1 MQIQCSPSNPVRR
14 TSLPQVQEQNDKCRD
29 CVFASVCKPEGLM
42 TRPMGAPQGW
52 SEASL
57 NDSANE
63 WIKSQLGD
71 ETDFGTLDGGNCG
84 LTAYVLPEAKA
95 NAVLTAAKE
104 MYPGADNFQA
114 ASFDNSKQRMLGVLV
129 SEAEPKLFV
138 CLQNR
143 ADGSCKVLNDIGFV
157 GGMCT
162 DSLSENTQE
171 ALVPA
176 ASGKDRED
184 DWEFL
189 NGALTDASPL
199 ELGDEAGR
207 PFWWR

>member
-1 MQIQCSPSNPVRR
+1 MI
-14 TSLPQVQEQNDKCRD
+14 
-29 CVFASVCKPEGLM
+29 
-42 TRPMGAPQGW
+42 RPLGAPQGW

-57 NDSANE
+57 NDSASD
-63 WIKSQLGD
+63 WVKSQVGED
-71 ETDFGTLDGGNCG
+71 NDFGALDGGNCG

-95 NAVLTAAKE
+95 QAVLTAAKE
-104 MYPGADNFQA
+104 MYPGAADFQA
-114 ASFDNSKQRMLGVLV
+114 ANFDNSKQRMLGVLV
-129 SEAEPKLFV
+129 SEDEPKLFV

-157 GGMCT
+157 GGMCS
-162 DSLSENTQE
+162 DSLSPAAQQ

-176 ASGKDRED
+176 ESGKDRED

-189 NGALTDASPL
+189 NGALTDSQPL
-199 ELGDEAGR
+199 DLGEEAGK